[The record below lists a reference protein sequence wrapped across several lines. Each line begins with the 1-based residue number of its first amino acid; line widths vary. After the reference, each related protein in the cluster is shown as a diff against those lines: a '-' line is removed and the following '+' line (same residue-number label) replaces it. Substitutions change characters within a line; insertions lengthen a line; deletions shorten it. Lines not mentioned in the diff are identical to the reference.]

1 MGKTQY
7 NLGVY
12 QSYSVLASR
21 DRYSRRLLHVYYLSP
36 EPVYMRFEVI
46 LTVYSWQRKDLYWCN
61 HPFLHGERCGIRP
74 GGAHEK
80 GQEAST

>member
-7 NLGVY
+7 NLGVC

-21 DRYSRRLLHVYYLSP
+21 DLYSRRLFPVCYLP
-36 EPVYMRFEVI
+36 PDPVYIGFEGIV
-46 LTVYSWQRKDLYWCN
+46 TACPWQRKDLYWCN

-74 GGAHEK
+74 GGVHEK